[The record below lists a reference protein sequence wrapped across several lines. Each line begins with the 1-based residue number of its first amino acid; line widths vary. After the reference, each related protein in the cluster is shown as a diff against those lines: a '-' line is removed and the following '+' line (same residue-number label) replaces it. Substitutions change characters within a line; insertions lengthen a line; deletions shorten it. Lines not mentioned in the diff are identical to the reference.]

1 MRTMLKFTA
10 PVKASNAAIKDG
22 SLGKIVEALLERLKP
37 EAAYFGPDSG
47 CRSGFIV
54 FDLKDQSDIPSVL
67 EPLFLG
73 LEASVELTP
82 VMNVDDLKAGLE
94 KAMRAT

>member
-1 MRTMLKFTA
+1 MRTLLKFTL

-22 SLGKIVEALLERLKP
+22 SLGKTIQKVLERLKP

-47 CRSGFIV
+47 CRAGFIV
-54 FDLKDQSDIPSVL
+54 FNLEDQSDIPSVL

-73 LEASVELTP
+73 LQASVELTP
-82 VMNVDDLKAGLE
+82 VMNADDLKAGLE
-94 KAMRAT
+94 KAMRA

>member
-1 MRTMLKFTA
+1 MRTMLKFTL
-10 PVKASNAAIKDG
+10 PVEASNAAIKDG
-22 SLGKIVEALLERLKP
+22 SLGKIVQSLLERLKP

-54 FDLKDQSDIPSVL
+54 FNLETQSDIPSVL

-73 LEASVELTP
+73 LQASVELTP
-82 VMNVDDLKAGLE
+82 IMNGDDLKVGLE
-94 KAMRAT
+94 KAMRAG